1 MRIVKLFGAVFA
13 FVTIAG
19 CAHSIVLNPDASK
32 IERSAS
38 DQPINKNVGYYI
50 SPETRAKAVETA
62 GGGGDKVS
70 YYPYKDTEGGFYKML
85 GNVFTG
91 VTLLKSPNDKDAISQ
106 HTIKYVI
113 VPEIT
118 TSSSSPSPFTWPPT
132 QFTVNLTCKITDANG
147 NSVSN
152 ISVVGEGHAEFDE
165 FKSDFSLSGKRAAQ
179 DALLK
184 MQARLLQAPEL
195 RK

>member
-1 MRIVKLFGAVFA
+1 MRIIKYFCAVTA
-13 FVTIAG
+13 FVVIAG
-19 CAHSIVLNPDASK
+19 CAHPIVLSPDASK
-32 IERSAS
+32 IERGAS

-50 SPETRAKAVETA
+50 SPEVREKAVESL
-62 GGGGDKVS
+62 GGGGDRVS

-85 GNVFTG
+85 NNVFTN
-91 VTLLKSPNDKDAISQ
+91 VTLLKSPNDKDAINQ
-106 HTIKYVI
+106 HAIKYVI

-118 TSSSSPSPFTWPPT
+118 TSSSSPSAFTWPPT
-132 QFTVNLTCKITDANG
+132 KFTVNLTCKISDANG

-152 ISVVGEGHAEFDE
+152 ISVVGEGQAEFDE
-165 FKSDFSLSGKRAAQ
+165 FKSDFALSGKRAAQ

-184 MQARLLQAPEL
+184 MQTRLLQAPEL